1 MVEMGKYPLWFYVY
15 ALRMMIATY
24 LLSDW
29 FLTRLPKVVNLSMG
43 VWLIIKLQEEGGA
56 SDQAIHK
63 EMGFNKINLLSYPAV
78 CTVVVS
84 SETYYFRYT

>member
-15 ALRMMIATY
+15 ALRMI
-24 LLSDW
+24 
-29 FLTRLPKVVNLSMG
+29 SMG
-43 VWLIIKLQEEGGA
+43 AWLIIKLQEEGGA